1 MTTKFDRKYDKLTK
15 IFLKIDNMKRLFIA
29 LLVSIF
35 VYGYA
40 QTGEKNFID
49 QNYIEVTGKAELEI
63 IPDMIYLKI
72 VLSDKINKDKLPLTE
87 IEKVM
92 IEKLTELGIDVSK
105 DLSLLN
111 FASSLRAQ
119 WLKTDVVL
127 TKQYQLIVQD
137 AKTLEKVFFEFQKLG
152 ISNIAIVKFD
162 HSKIEQFRKDVKV
175 EAVTAAKEKAEL
187 LANALNRT
195 LGKALYVQE
204 ADNLNQN
211 LINRVPN
218 SSIRGGGVYSLDGSI
233 SSSRSDLMDMDIE
246 FEKIKIMSIFLVR
259 FGLE

>member
-1 MTTKFDRKYDKLTK
+1 
-15 IFLKIDNMKRLFIA
+15 MKRLFIA
-29 LLVSIF
+29 LLVSISI
-35 VYGYA
+35 YGYA

-92 IEKLTELGIDVSK
+92 IEKLSELGIDVNK

-137 AKTLEKVFFEFQKLG
+137 AKTLEKVFL
-152 ISNIAIVKFD
+152 I
-162 HSKIEQFRKDVKV
+162 SKIRNFKYCNCQ
-175 EAVTAAKEKAEL
+175 
-187 LANALNRT
+187 
-195 LGKALYVQE
+195 
-204 ADNLNQN
+204 
-211 LINRVPN
+211 I
-218 SSIRGGGVYSLDGSI
+218 
-233 SSSRSDLMDMDIE
+233 
-246 FEKIKIMSIFLVR
+246 
-259 FGLE
+259 